1 MCRQK
6 TKEEKEEKSVFAT
19 IEEPCLA
26 AGTTTTTAADTI
38 LQFFTPLLIFSNET
52 AKNWNWIDWHAKKYK

>member
-26 AGTTTTTAADTI
+26 AGTTTTAADTI

-52 AKNWNWIDWHAKKYK
+52 TKN